1 MEKKSERPS
10 MQEAHRLAK
19 SPAGQQ
25 LLSTLQQKDPEAMQ
39 KAMQQF
45 SSGDYSQIPQ
55 TLAPL
60 LESEEIQ
67 RLLRQLGG

>member
-1 MEKKSERPS
+1 MEKKSEHPS
-10 MQEAHRLAK
+10 LSDAHRLAK

-39 KAMQQF
+39 KAMEQL
-45 SSGDYSQIPQ
+45 SKGNYSQIPQ

-60 LESEEIQ
+60 LESEEIK
-67 RLLRQLGG
+67 RLLKQLGG